1 MKYKLFSLRELLLSS
16 SKNQIKKIL
25 KTFKCEKFYEED
37 NSFMAIEN
45 LSNDK
50 EVIKMIYW
58 LID

>member
-25 KTFKCEKFYEED
+25 KTFKCEKFYEE
-37 NSFMAIEN
+37 SGFMAIEN
-45 LSNDK
+45 SSNDK
-50 EVIKMIYW
+50 EIIKMIYW